1 MSAYATVGLSI
12 GGSPNLNTIGKFII
26 MILMFLGRVGSLT
39 IFTAILSINIVKKD
53 KNIKRPK
60 GKIIIG

>member
-12 GGSPNLNTIGKFII
+12 GGSPNLNVVGKLII

-39 IFTAILSINIVKKD
+39 IFTAILSINIVKK
-53 KNIKRPK
+53 IK
-60 GKIIIG
+60 I

>member
-1 MSAYATVGLSI
+1 
-12 GGSPNLNTIGKFII
+12 

-53 KNIKRPK
+53 NISFFPIFKFLNEFILFPPDSNESNLSYNLHFIYTDK
-60 GKIIIG
+60 Y